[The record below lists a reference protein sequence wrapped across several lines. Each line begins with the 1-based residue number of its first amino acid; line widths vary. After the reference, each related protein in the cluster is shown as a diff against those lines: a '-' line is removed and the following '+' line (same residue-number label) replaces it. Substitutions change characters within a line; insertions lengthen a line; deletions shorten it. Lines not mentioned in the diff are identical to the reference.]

1 MSIALSILLGL
12 VAAICFLGGANIII
26 KGAMGFL
33 PKQSPPQ
40 FVLDNLFRFLG
51 GIYFASGTLFV
62 YAIINIATLGP
73 FITLLGVIVLF
84 SGLGRL
90 YSRLS
95 LGSAGKYF
103 DYIMILE
110 FILGVSIMLLE
121 YLR

>member
-103 DYIMILE
+103 DYIMIVE